1 MTPEERAI
9 LLAIDSSPHRS
20 GRIYPQD
27 GRPGMH
33 HAQRMRPTVVALI
46 SGVLLALPILA
57 FRLWRGPY

>member
-9 LLAIDSSPHRS
+9 LLAIDSSPHRG
-20 GRIYPQD
+20 GRIYPPD
-27 GRPGMH
+27 LRPG
-33 HAQRMRPTVVALI
+33 AYPSQRMRPTVVALI